1 MFKYIGGILLAILIL
16 IGGAY
21 YYHVSAQAKE
31 VKKETA
37 FINNAQRTFV
47 NSKTFAD
54 KLASYQ
60 NIKSR
65 YAYYKANGKNNQEVL
80 SKYQRILAQDQHY
93 FTDKLD
99 KLLKTTTFSDDQLS
113 ELSKTDVKKAKADL
127 KAAKKYLAKISPIY
141 SKDELKAKQAQIDDL
156 LNKLDQPVK
165 KKHHKKK
172 KKKKAQVSSSS
183 SVVASSSS
191 SEEASS
197 SSVASTDSSAS
208 TDTTT
213 TDSTTSQTTTYQA
226 PSNNN
231 YSNTTT
237 QSYGNYGN
245 YGNYGGGNSNNTY
258 LSGNTNTNGSGNTG
272 NSAGSDTTSQDQTPS
287 ADTTQ
292 TSNPSSIESPD
303 GE

>member
-99 KLLKTTTFSDDQLS
+99 KLLKTNTFSDDQLS

-141 SKDELKAKQAQIDDL
+141 SKNELKDKQAQIDDL

-172 KKKKAQVSSSS
+172 KKKKAQASSSS
-183 SVVASSSS
+183 SVVSSSS

-197 SSVASTDSSAS
+197 SSVASTDSSA
-208 TDTTT
+208 TTT

-231 YSNTTT
+231 YSNTT

-245 YGNYGGGNSNNTY
+245 YGNYGGGNSNNT
-258 LSGNTNTNGSGNTG
+258 NTNGSGNTG
-272 NSAGSDTTSQDQTPS
+272 NSAGSDTTNQDQTPS

-292 TSNPSSIESPD
+292 TSDPSSIESPD

>member
-37 FINNAQRTFV
+37 FVNNAQRTFV

-99 KLLKTTTFSDDQLS
+99 KLLKANTFNDDQLS
-113 ELSKTDVKKAKADL
+113 ELSKADVKKAKADL
-127 KAAKKYLAKISPIY
+127 KEAKKYLAKISPIY
-141 SKDELKAKQAQIDDL
+141 SKNELKAKQAQIDDL

-172 KKKKAQVSSSS
+172 KKKKAQASSSS
-183 SVVASSSS
+183 SIVSSSS

-197 SSVASTDSSAS
+197 SSTDSDETS
-208 TDTTT
+208 TTT
-213 TDSTTSQTTTYQA
+213 TSDYSQTTTYQA

-231 YSNTTT
+231 YNNTTT
-237 QSYGNYGN
+237 QSYS
-245 YGNYGGGNSNNTY
+245 NYGGGNSTHYSPSGNNTVGADTGTDTGND
-258 LSGNTNTNGSGNTG
+258 SGN
-272 NSAGSDTTSQDQTPS
+272 GSDTTSQDQTPS

-292 TSNPSSIESPD
+292 NSDAGSAETVV

>member
-1 MFKYIGGILLAILIL
+1 MFRYIGGILLAILIL

-31 VKKETA
+31 DKKETA

-99 KLLKTTTFSDDQLS
+99 KLLKTNTFSDDQLS

-141 SKDELKAKQAQIDDL
+141 SKNELKTKQAQIDDL

-172 KKKKAQVSSSS
+172 KKKKAQASSSS
-183 SVVASSSS
+183 SVVSSSS

-197 SSVASTDSSAS
+197 SSTDSDEAS
-208 TDTTT
+208 TTT
-213 TDSTTSQTTTYQA
+213 TSDYSQTTTYQA

-231 YSNTTT
+231 YNNTTT
-237 QSYGNYGN
+237 QSYGNYG
-245 YGNYGGGNSNNTY
+245 GGNSTHYSPSGNNTVGADTGTDTGND
-258 LSGNTNTNGSGNTG
+258 SGN
-272 NSAGSDTTSQDQTPS
+272 GSDTTSQDQTPS

-292 TSNPSSIESPD
+292 NSDAGSAETVV

>member
-80 SKYQRILAQDQHY
+80 SKYQQILAQDQHY

-99 KLLKTTTFSDDQLS
+99 KLLKANTFSDAQLS

-141 SKDELKAKQAQIDDL
+141 SKNELKDKQAQIDDL

-172 KKKKAQVSSSS
+172 KKKKAQASSSS
-183 SVVASSSS
+183 SVVSSSSS

-197 SSVASTDSSAS
+197 SSVASTDSSAP
-208 TDTTT
+208 TT

-245 YGNYGGGNSNNTY
+245 YGNYGGGNSNNT
-258 LSGNTNTNGSGNTG
+258 NTNGSGNTG

-292 TSNPSSIESPD
+292 TSDPSSIESPD

>member
-99 KLLKTTTFSDDQLS
+99 KLLKANTFNDDQLS
-113 ELSKTDVKKAKADL
+113 ELSKADVKKAKADL
-127 KAAKKYLAKISPIY
+127 KEAKKYLAKISPIY
-141 SKDELKAKQAQIDDL
+141 SKNELKAKQAQIDDL

-172 KKKKAQVSSSS
+172 KKAQASSSS
-183 SVVASSSS
+183 SIVSSSS

-197 SSVASTDSSAS
+197 SSTDNDETS
-208 TDTTT
+208 TTT
-213 TDSTTSQTTTYQA
+213 TSDYSQTTTYQA

-231 YSNTTT
+231 YNNTTT
-237 QSYGNYGN
+237 QSYGNYG
-245 YGNYGGGNSNNTY
+245 GGNSTHYSPSGNNTVGADTGTDTGND
-258 LSGNTNTNGSGNTG
+258 SGN
-272 NSAGSDTTSQDQTPS
+272 GSDTTSQDQTPS

-292 TSNPSSIESPD
+292 NSDAGSAETVV

>member
-99 KLLKTTTFSDDQLS
+99 KLLKTNTFSDDQLS

-141 SKDELKAKQAQIDDL
+141 SKNELKDKQAQIDDL
-156 LNKLDQPVK
+156 LNKLDQPIK

-172 KKKKAQVSSSS
+172 KKKKAQASSSS
-183 SVVASSSS
+183 SVVSSSSS

-197 SSVASTDSSAS
+197 SSVASTDSSA
-208 TDTTT
+208 TTT

-231 YSNTTT
+231 YNNTTT

-245 YGNYGGGNSNNTY
+245 YGNYGGGNSNNT
-258 LSGNTNTNGSGNTG
+258 NTNGSGNTG
-272 NSAGSDTTSQDQTPS
+272 NSAGSDTTNQDQTPS

-292 TSNPSSIESPD
+292 TSVPSSIESPD

>member
-99 KLLKTTTFSDDQLS
+99 KLLKANTFNDDQLS
-113 ELSKTDVKKAKADL
+113 ELSKADVKKAKADL
-127 KAAKKYLAKISPIY
+127 KEAKKYLAKISPIY
-141 SKDELKAKQAQIDDL
+141 SKNELKAKQAQIDDL

-172 KKKKAQVSSSS
+172 KKKKAQASSSS
-183 SVVASSSS
+183 SIVSSSS
-191 SEEASS
+191 SEEESS
-197 SSVASTDSSAS
+197 SSTDSDETS
-208 TDTTT
+208 TTT
-213 TDSTTSQTTTYQA
+213 TSDYSQTTTYQA

-231 YSNTTT
+231 Y
-237 QSYGNYGN
+237 
-245 YGNYGGGNSNNTY
+245 NNTWIAS
-258 LSGNTNTNGSGNTG
+258 L
-272 NSAGSDTTSQDQTPS
+272 
-287 ADTTQ
+287 
-292 TSNPSSIESPD
+292 
-303 GE
+303 

>member
-99 KLLKTTTFSDDQLS
+99 KLLKANTFNDDQLS
-113 ELSKTDVKKAKADL
+113 ELSKADVKKAKADL
-127 KAAKKYLAKISPIY
+127 KEAKKYLAKISPIY
-141 SKDELKAKQAQIDDL
+141 SKNELKAKQAQIDDL

-172 KKKKAQVSSSS
+172 KKAQASSSS
-183 SVVASSSS
+183 SIVSSSS

-197 SSVASTDSSAS
+197 SSTDSDETS
-208 TDTTT
+208 TTT
-213 TDSTTSQTTTYQA
+213 TSDYSQTTTYQA

-231 YSNTTT
+231 YNNTTT
-237 QSYGNYGN
+237 QSYGNYG
-245 YGNYGGGNSNNTY
+245 GGNSTHYSPSGNNTVGTDTGTDTGND
-258 LSGNTNTNGSGNTG
+258 SGN
-272 NSAGSDTTSQDQTPS
+272 GSDTTSQDQTPS

-292 TSNPSSIESPD
+292 NSDAGSAETVV

>member
-16 IGGAY
+16 IGSAY

-99 KLLKTTTFSDDQLS
+99 KLLKANTFNDDQLS
-113 ELSKTDVKKAKADL
+113 ELSKADVKKAKADL
-127 KAAKKYLAKISPIY
+127 KEAKKYLAKISPIY
-141 SKDELKAKQAQIDDL
+141 SKNELKAKQAQIDDL

-172 KKKKAQVSSSS
+172 KKKKAQASSSS
-183 SVVASSSS
+183 SIVSSSS

-197 SSVASTDSSAS
+197 SSTDSDETS
-208 TDTTT
+208 TTT
-213 TDSTTSQTTTYQA
+213 TSDYSQTTTYQA

-231 YSNTTT
+231 YNNTTT
-237 QSYGNYGN
+237 QSYGNYG
-245 YGNYGGGNSNNTY
+245 GGNSTHYSPSGNNTVGADTGTDTGND
-258 LSGNTNTNGSGNTG
+258 SGN
-272 NSAGSDTTSQDQTPS
+272 GSDTTSQDQTPS

-292 TSNPSSIESPD
+292 NSDAGSAETVV